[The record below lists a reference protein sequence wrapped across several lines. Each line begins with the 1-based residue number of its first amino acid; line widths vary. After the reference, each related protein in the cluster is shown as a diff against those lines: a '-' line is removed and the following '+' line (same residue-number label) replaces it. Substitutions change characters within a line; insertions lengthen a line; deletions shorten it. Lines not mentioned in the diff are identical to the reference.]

1 MSMLGVSERPITF
14 SSVLGQKKI
23 VEGIQRG
30 LATDSLPNVILFCGP
45 SGCGKSTLARLTA
58 MTLNCENPKKTE
70 DGLIEPCG
78 CCKHCKD
85 IMEGRYNLGT
95 SSYNGNDINAESI
108 KTIEDDLNYDATFSN
123 HKVLIFEEIQNVTN
137 TAKMRFKNIL
147 ESPQNEKNGVY
158 ILMTTTDEN
167 QYKSSY
173 NKGNADREK
182 NALRGRMAFYNLSN
196 VTIDDISNYLFEVYT
211 TKLDPNGD
219 FDGGLEM
226 IPYIAQNACGSVR
239 TALNDLQQM
248 FNMRAFEKDELFR
261 ILNYTD
267 EEKES
272 ELVTSLLFKDKTVL
286 HYIKEHTKDLEGN
299 YPYWYTILSSLALR
313 DMLGEPF
320 EQEYKEKNYQ
330 RCKKSNNIQNLFRAF
345 NETQQLCSAY
355 FNPNVFISKI
365 YEYYC
370 GNNQNTK
377 RLVENTSSAQPIVET
392 TSTSTP
398 TVVKK
403 VKKIVS

>member
-1 MSMLGVSERPITF
+1 MAMLGISERPISF
-14 SSVLGQKKI
+14 KSIIGQKKI

-30 LATDSLPNVILFCGP
+30 ISTNTLSNVILFCGP
-45 SGCGKSTLARLTA
+45 SGVGKSTLARLVA
-58 MTLNCENPKKTE
+58 MTLNCENPVKTE

-78 CCKHCKD
+78 QCKHCKD
-85 IMEGRYNLGT
+85 IIEGRYNLGT
-95 SSYNGNDINAESI
+95 SSYNGNEINADSI
-108 KTIEDDLNYDATFSN
+108 KEIEEDLSYNSQFSK
-123 HKVLIFEEIQNVTN
+123 HKILIFEEIQNVTN

-173 NKGNADREK
+173 DKANSSREK
-182 NALRGRMAFYNLSN
+182 NAIRGRLAFYNLSN

-211 TKLDPNGD
+211 NKLDPNGD
-219 FDGGLEM
+219 FDEGLEL

-248 FNMRAFEKDELFR
+248 FNMRAFDKDELFK
-261 ILNYTD
+261 ILGYTD
-267 EEKES
+267 EEKEA
-272 ELVTSLLFKDKTVL
+272 ELVNSLLFKDKTVL

-299 YPYWYTILSSLALR
+299 FPYWYSILSSLALR
-313 DMLGEPF
+313 DMLDEPF

-330 RCKKSNNIQNLFRAF
+330 RCKKSGNIQNLFRAF
-345 NETQQLCSAY
+345 NETQQLCGTY
-355 FNPNVFISKI
+355 FNSNVFISKI
-365 YEYYC
+365 YEYYN
-370 GNNQNTK
+370 GTTPKVVN
-377 RLVENTSSAQPIVET
+377 RLVENVSNTENNSAHQ
-392 TSTSTP
+392 P

-403 VKKIVS
+403 VKKIV

>member
-1 MSMLGVSERPITF
+1 MSMLGVSERPIKF

-30 LATDSLPNVILFCGP
+30 LATDSLSNIILFCGP

-85 IMEGRYNLGT
+85 IIEGRYNLGT
-95 SSYNGNDINAESI
+95 SSYNGNEINAESI
-108 KTIEDDLNYDATFSN
+108 KTIEEDLAYDAQFSK
-123 HKVLIFEEIQNVTN
+123 HKILIFEEIQNVTN
-137 TAKMRFKNIL
+137 TAKMRFKDIL
-147 ESPQNEKNGVY
+147 ESPQTEKNGVY

-182 NALRGRMAFYNLSN
+182 NALRGRMGFYNLSN

-239 TALNDLQQM
+239 TALNDLQVM
-248 FNMRAFEKDELFR
+248 FNMRAFDKEELFK

-267 EEKES
+267 EEKEA

-286 HYIKEHTKDLEGN
+286 RYIKEHTKDLDGN
-299 YPYWYTILSSLALR
+299 FPYWYSILSSLALR

-345 NETQQLCSAY
+345 NETQQLCSNY
-355 FNPNVFISKI
+355 FNVNVFISKI
-365 YEYYC
+365 YEYYNE
-370 GNNQNTK
+370 NNQNTK
-377 RLVENTSSAQPIVET
+377 RLVENASSIQPTTET
-392 TSTSTP
+392 TPTST